1 MKHLEVA
8 SRRRVL
14 RALGGCALAP
24 VAGLSACGWQ
34 ASEPIRVGT
43 HPWPGYELLHLA
55 QALGQVPAEQV
66 RLIETTSA
74 SASLRALSSGS
85 MEGACLTLDEVLTA
99 RASGVDLVI
108 VAVLDVSLG
117 ADAVLAPA
125 RLRSLAD
132 LRGRRIG
139 VEHSAVG
146 AVMLDALLASAELGL
161 AEVEPR
167 YVTIDQ
173 HEKALLNGEVDA
185 LVTYEPV
192 KSRLLQAGAHELFS
206 SAQIAGRIVD
216 TLALRRDVLPDQ
228 ADAVRALVH
237 GHFAALQAWH
247 TEPAVHAAFLAER
260 LGLAREQVAST
271 YAELDLP
278 TIARNHEWMRGNPPP
293 LETSARQLAAVMVR
307 AGLLEAA
314 PAMDGLWSA
323 AYLP

>member
-1 MKHLEVA
+1 MTFPDLA
-8 SRRRVL
+8 SRRRLL
-14 RALGGCALAP
+14 RALGGCVLAP
-24 VAGLSACGWQ
+24 VAGLTGCGWP
-34 ASEPIRVGT
+34 AGESMRIGT

-55 QALGQVPAEQV
+55 QALGHLPPDQV

-99 RASGVDLVI
+99 RASGVDVVI

-117 ADAVLAPA
+117 ADAVVA
-125 RLRSLAD
+125 RAGLRSRAD
-132 LRGRRIG
+132 LRGQRIG

-146 AVMLDALLASAELGL
+146 AVMLDALLAASGL
-161 AEVEPR
+161 SLSDVQPR

-173 HEKALLNGEVDA
+173 HEKALLTGEVDA

-206 SAQIAGRIVD
+206 SAQVPGRIVD
-216 TLALRRDVLPDQ
+216 TLAIRRDVLRDHT
-228 ADAVRALVH
+228 DAVRALVH
-237 GHFAALQAWH
+237 GHLVALQAWQ
-247 TEPAVHAAFLAER
+247 TEPRRHAAFLAER
-260 LGLAREQVAST
+260 LGLAPERVASA

-278 TIARNHEWMRGNPPP
+278 NAARNHEWMTGAPAP

-307 AGLLEAA
+307 AGLLETA
-314 PAMDGLWSA
+314 PAMGGLLSA